1 MKKREKQNQFSPI
14 NERIKYQYLCY
25 LKRVLRKDEKTTFK
39 VLEYLRVYEL
49 FTNFA
54 GFETYDG
61 TQADKFIDHL
71 TDEKFSSSFIGNAIR
86 DLREF
91 LTWLQRKKGYRSKID
106 YDDIGYLNISDNQ
119 RRAAKAVEHKKS
131 YTYEQIIKTIRKM
144 PESEM
149 IERRNRAMISLNALC
164 GLRISE
170 LRTVKIKN
178 LIFEDEVWFV
188 YVNPKDMKSKNA
200 TTRRS
205 PFVQLPQDITNNV
218 INWKIELEQKH
229 GFKDKDPLFP
239 KIPRSFNWQNLLESR
254 VKKEEI
260 NSTSAIRNVF
270 ESSFKAADLP
280 YINPHN
286 FRHTRARFAA
296 KQSPEYLNATRQA
309 LGHKSIDTTL
319 NSYGELS
326 FEEQKIIIGKVSIS

>member
-1 MKKREKQNQFSPI
+1 MKQRQKQDQFNPI
-14 NERIKYQYLCY
+14 NERVKYQYRSY
-25 LKRVLRKDEKTTFK
+25 LKRVLKKDEKTVLK
-39 VLEYLRVYEL
+39 ALEYLRVFEL
-49 FTNFA
+49 FTNFL
-54 GFETYDG
+54 GFATYNNA
-61 TQADKFIDHL
+61 QADKYIDHL
-71 TDEKFSSSFIGNAIR
+71 FDEEFSLSFINNATR

-91 LTWLQRKKGYRSKID
+91 LTWLERLKGYRSKIK
-106 YDDIGYLNISDNQ
+106 YEDIGYLNITNNQ
-119 RRAAKAVEHKKS
+119 RRASKATEHKKS
-131 YTYEQIIKTIRKM
+131 YTYEQMIKTIRQM
-144 PESEM
+144 PEVEM
-149 IERRNRAMISLNALC
+149 IQRRNKAMISLNALC
-164 GLRISE
+164 GLRVSE

-178 LIFEDEVWFV
+178 LIFEDGGWFV

-205 PFVQLPQDITNNV
+205 PFVQLPQDIIDNV
-218 INWKIELEQKH
+218 INWKNELEQKH
-229 GFKDKDPLFP
+229 SFKEKDPLFP
-239 KIPRSFNWQNLLESR
+239 KIPRSFNWQNLLESC

-270 ESSFKAADLP
+270 ESAFKAAGLP

-296 KQSPEYLNATRQA
+296 KQSPEFLNATRQS

-326 FEEQKIIIGKVSIS
+326 FEEQKVIIGKVSIS